1 MSDRLPPLTALRAF
15 EAAARHLSFQN
26 AADELAVT
34 PAALSYQIKNLE
46 AHLGAPLFTRLNR
59 AVALTEAGKTLLP
72 GTSDGFEQL
81 RAAWR
86 ATQRLT
92 DDTKLTITAG
102 PAFTAKWLAP
112 RMFRFAQANP
122 DIEMRFAATLKVM
135 DFTRDDVDVAIR
147 FGLGGDEG
155 YYSEPLLRGWL
166 TPMMTPTLAEGVKTA
181 EDLAKLPLI
190 HDDSMTFLKR
200 VPNWGEWFAAAGLPD
215 VDTSHGLRFSQAD
228 HAVDAALE
236 GAGVVL
242 GRLSVTERYLGNGRL
257 VAPFALSLTT
267 PAHYRFVC
275 PAGTETRPAVKRF
288 HDWIYGE
295 MAEIDHFAEGRDIR
309 MIE

>member
-46 AHLGAPLFTRLNR
+46 AHLGAPLFKRLNR
-59 AVALTEAGKTLLP
+59 AVELTEAGRALLP
-72 GTSDGFEQL
+72 GASDGFEQL

-86 ATQRLT
+86 ATQRVT
-92 DDTKLTITAG
+92 DDTTLTITAG
-102 PAFTAKWLAP
+102 PAFTSKWLAP
-112 RMFRFAQANP
+112 RMFRFAQENP
-122 DIEMRFAATLKVM
+122 DIEMRFAASLKVM
-135 DFTRDDVDVAIR
+135 DFARDDVDVAIR

-166 TPMMTPTLAEGVKTA
+166 TPMMTPALAEGVETA
-181 EDLAKLPLI
+181 EQLAQLPLI
-190 HDDSMTFLKR
+190 HDDSMAFLKR
-200 VPNWGEWFAAAGLPD
+200 VPNWAEWFAAAG
-215 VDTSHGLRFSQAD
+215 VEADTSHGLRFSQAD
-228 HAVDAALE
+228 HSVDAALE

-275 PAGTETRPAVKRF
+275 PSGTETRPAVARF

-295 MAEIDHFAEGRDIR
+295 MSQITHYADLRDIR
-309 MIE
+309 MID